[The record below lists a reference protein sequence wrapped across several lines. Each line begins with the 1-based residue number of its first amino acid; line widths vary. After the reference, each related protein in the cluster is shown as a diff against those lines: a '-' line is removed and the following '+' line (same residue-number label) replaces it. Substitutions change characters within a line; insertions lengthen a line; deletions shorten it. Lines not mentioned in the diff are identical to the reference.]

1 MRVSGGGG
9 GRPRVCWPQKKTTKP
24 LQPSHP
30 PHSQRRPLPLPLRAA
45 AVTAADVTV
54 KHDDADAGRV
64 DLTVTITPP
73 AVEKAYKTALD
84 RARKNTPVP
93 GFRKG
98 ARVPDN
104 LVIDALGGPAAAR
117 AAAAEVILT
126 ESLPI
131 SLGPYSSSAIS
142 GSERI
147 TDTIDAL
154 AAALAPGTP
163 FSYHVTFETL
173 PPLAWVGEVKGRD
186 VVVPAAGDASTIAAA
201 ADAQLATVR
210 KEKGKLQLVAAVRPD
225 GLALV
230 EGDVAVVDFDC
241 LDSAGKP
248 IPGAARSAVQLDTE
262 DAEKLLGLP
271 ALIPGMVG
279 MAVGEEKAIAMT
291 LPDNWQPPTLAG
303 ATATA
308 MVKVREL
315 LTWNLP
321 ELTDE
326 WAEAAY
332 PGSGSVEGLRER
344 LRAAVEAET
353 VAATDAR
360 VQEALTSLLADAV
373 SCPVPASVLREIG
386 KAEYQ
391 AELLKLQASG
401 RFLMDQIAR
410 LATPDLLQKFID
422 ARKESL
428 EGLHRAQR
436 AMEAL
441 FEREG
446 LKVDEAAAEA
456 EFARA
461 VDDFQKSGSE
471 FDADRLKEQVAETM
485 KGAAV
490 IEWLKRLNTVTVGPV
505 EAPKRSFGG

>member
-1 MRVSGGGG
+1 MS
-9 GRPRVCWPQKKTTKP
+9 
-24 LQPSHP
+24 
-30 PHSQRRPLPLPLRAA
+30 
-45 AVTAADVTV
+45 V

-64 DLTVTITPP
+64 ELTVTITPP
-73 AVEKAYKTALD
+73 AVEKAYKAALD

-131 SLGPYSSSAIS
+131 SLGPYAASAIS

-147 TDTIDAL
+147 TDSIDAL

-163 FSYHVTFETL
+163 FSYHVAFDTL
-173 PPLAWVGEVKGRD
+173 PALTWVGEVKGREIN
-186 VVVPAAGDASTIAAA
+186 VPAAGDDATIAAA
-201 ADAQLATVR
+201 ADAQLVTAR

-225 GLALV
+225 APALAD
-230 EGDVAVVDFDC
+230 GDVAVIDFDC
-241 LDSAGKP
+241 LDASEKP
-248 IPGAARSAVQLDTE
+248 IPGAARSAVQLDTA

-271 ALIPGMVG
+271 DLVPGMVG
-279 MAVGEEKAIAMT
+279 MAVGDERAITMT
-291 LPDNWQPPTLAG
+291 LPANWQPPELAG
-303 ATATA
+303 APVTA
-308 MVKVREL
+308 MVRLREL
-315 LTWNLP
+315 LTWSLP
-321 ELTDE
+321 DLTDE

-332 PGSGSVEGLRER
+332 PGSGTVAGLRER

-360 VQEALTSLLADAV
+360 VQEALTELLATSVQCA
-373 SCPVPASVLREIG
+373 VPASVLREIG
-386 KAEYQ
+386 EGEYQ

-401 RFLMDQIAR
+401 RFSMEQVAR

-422 ARKESL
+422 ARKDTL

-436 AMEAL
+436 AVEAL
-441 FEREG
+441 FEAEG
-446 LKVDEAAAEA
+446 LKVDEDAAQAEYD
-456 EFARA
+456 RA
-461 VDDFQKSGSE
+461 VADFQASGSE
-471 FDADRLKEQVAETM
+471 FDADRLREQVAETM

-490 IEWLKRLNTVTVGPV
+490 IEWLKQVNTVKVGPV
-505 EAPKRSFGG
+505 EPPKRSFGG